1 MNRRLR
7 KYGGKWGKRRE
18 TTDTEIEFGS
28 LSIRAAASFAPP
40 RKPPASE
47 ASTVPVKVGEE
58 VTEAILCENFQTPLK
73 R

>member
-1 MNRRLR
+1 MVGNGA
-7 KYGGKWGKRRE
+7 KGE

-28 LSIRAAASFAPP
+28 LSTRAAASFAPP
-40 RKPPASE
+40 RKPAASE

-58 VTEAILCENFQTPLK
+58 VTEAILCKNFQSPLK